1 MRRTNLRKKKRLMIK
16 ELNKKSLKIIFS
28 LIAIIILALL
38 VYVFFIQNIYI
49 KNNFE
54 KDTMEIAAL
63 NENIPFS
70 IKKIIL
76 FSSATANTENV
87 NQSLLN
93 LDI

>member
-1 MRRTNLRKKKRLMIK
+1 MRRTNLRKKKRLMIQ

-38 VYVFFIQNIYI
+38 VYVFFIQNIFI

-54 KDTMEIAAL
+54 KDTMEIATL

-76 FSSATANTENV
+76 FSSATSNT
-87 NQSLLN
+87 
-93 LDI
+93 